1 MRERECEGDEGP
13 RVKCKKERISYLAF
27 DVDSLERLLSSSF
40 EKRACF
46 TGQEGDI
53 LRPVFQQ
60 FLAIVVNDELGSISV
75 RLKPEFLCDEPQLDI
90 WLISAAGN

>member
-1 MRERECEGDEGP
+1 
-13 RVKCKKERISYLAF
+13 VKCKKERISYLAF

-46 TGQEGDI
+46 TGQEGDV

-60 FLAIVVNDELGSISV
+60 IPTMVINDELGSISV
-75 RLKPEFLCDEPQLDI
+75 RLKPEFLSDETKLDI